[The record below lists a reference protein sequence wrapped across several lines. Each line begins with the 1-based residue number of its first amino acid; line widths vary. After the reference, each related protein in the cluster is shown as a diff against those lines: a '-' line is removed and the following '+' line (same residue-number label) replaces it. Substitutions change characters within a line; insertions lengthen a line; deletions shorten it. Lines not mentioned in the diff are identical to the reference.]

1 MNTLILDILCKQ
13 LGDMYKLLGVCG
25 PLGSYVE
32 NVCQLDVC
40 ISIVYIM
47 PTIGE
52 CLSVGDILIL
62 DIFCQQSGGYIE
74 VDGCLW
80 ALRALGGECL
90 SVGYMY

>member
-90 SVGYMY
+90 AVGYMY

>member
-62 DIFCQQSGGYIE
+62 DIFC
-74 VDGCLW
+74 
-80 ALRALGGECL
+80 
-90 SVGYMY
+90 

>member
-1 MNTLILDILCKQ
+1 MFASWI
-13 LGDMYKLLGVCG
+13 
-25 PLGSYVE
+25 YVLVLY
-32 NVCQLDVC
+32 N
-40 ISIVYIM
+40 IM

-62 DIFCQQSGGYIE
+62 GIFCQQSGEYVE

-80 ALRALGGECL
+80 ALQALGGECL